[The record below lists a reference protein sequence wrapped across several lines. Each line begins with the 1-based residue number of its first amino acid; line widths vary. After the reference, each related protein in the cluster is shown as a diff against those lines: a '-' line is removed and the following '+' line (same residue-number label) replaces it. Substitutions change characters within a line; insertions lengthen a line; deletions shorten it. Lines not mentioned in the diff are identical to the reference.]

1 MSLHNKYIED
11 EVNKRAPR
19 FTAASPDAETPG
31 NCLNSTETSVRWYP
45 MRIFHSSIKR
55 QSELNQLLSDEASV
69 YQTYIP
75 QSLVSAEDNTYT
87 PALVNYIFL
96 RTTLRK
102 LRKLKADNAKYSHLR
117 YVMTIARDSSFKPIS
132 RIAHIPDKQMEDF
145 IRVIDSGNEHVM
157 MLENLGFA
165 CKPGEKVRI
174 TNGLFTGVE
183 GTLKSIKKHLA
194 VVIPIN
200 NILAVA
206 ITSVPRKYL
215 EKIDSVTI

>member
-1 MSLHNKYIED
+1 MSLQNKYIED
-11 EVNKRAPR
+11 EVNKRVPR
-19 FTAASPDAETPG
+19 FTAASADAETPG
-31 NCLNSTETSVRWYP
+31 NVLKTTETSVRWYP

-117 YVMTIARDSSFKPIS
+117 YVMTIARDSSFKPI
-132 RIAHIPDKQMEDF
+132 
-145 IRVIDSGNEHVM
+145 IDSGNEHVM

-165 CKPGEKVRI
+165 CKPGEIVRI

-215 EKIDSVTI
+215 QKITPVT